1 MTMLPTNDNDYRA
14 ASGIEE
20 APGSN
25 PPLTG
30 LPVEPVPGGWGD
42 HYETGTDAG
51 GEPPQPAPSTP
62 PLTIT
67 PTPLIGAIPFG
78 GIVQAAG
85 AVDLG
90 DGTTAPRYVNLGAGG
105 IPKPTTIGVFL
116 HTIAAAGTFE
126 LMGDQLGDAPGVGF
140 ALPIGAALPALW
152 LPLRRITVRNVAGA
166 AGPFRLYYAFVT
178 FPVHD
183 Q

>member
-1 MTMLPTNDNDYRA
+1 MDDSQYVAAEGLPA
-14 ASGIEE
+14 

-30 LPVEPVPGGWGD
+30 LPVDPVPGGWGD
-42 HYETGTDAG
+42 HYTTGTDAQ
-51 GEPPQPAPSTP
+51 GEPPQPAASTP

-78 GIVQAAG
+78 GIVQNAG

-90 DGTTAPRYVNLGAGG
+90 DNTTAPRFVNLGSGG

-116 HTIAAAGTFE
+116 HTTAAAGTFE
-126 LMGDQLGDAPGVGF
+126 LMGDQLGDAPGAGF
-140 ALPIGAALPALW
+140 VLPIGAALPALW
-152 LPLRRITVRNVAGA
+152 LPLRRMTIRNVSGA
-166 AGPFRLYYAFVT
+166 AGPFRLFYAFVT